1 MKNKSRYIAHAAIIS
16 ALYVVLTYI
25 SNLFGLA
32 NGAIQIRFSE
42 ALTVLP
48 VFTPSAIPGLFFGCL
63 ISNILSGCVI
73 WDIIFGSL
81 ATLLGAI
88 LTSVIK
94 KYKYIASVPPI
105 ISNTIII
112 PFVLKFAY
120 GLPSGLSYL
129 IITVCAGEILSCG
142 VLGTLLMLYLEKH
155 KNRFNW

>member
-129 IITVCAGEILSCG
+129 IITVGAGEILSCG